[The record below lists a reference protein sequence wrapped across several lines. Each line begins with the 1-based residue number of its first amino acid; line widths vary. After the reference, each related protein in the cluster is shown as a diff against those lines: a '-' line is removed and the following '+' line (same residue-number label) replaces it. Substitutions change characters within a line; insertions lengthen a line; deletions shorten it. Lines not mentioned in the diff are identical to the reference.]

1 MTAPRLNL
9 AFVLAAL
16 ALVVVVIRTDP
27 YRLVDLGGHG
37 KLIGYGIWA
46 LLIGLCLTHIA
57 LAGIMWVQRTRWRP
71 SEAGMFRFM
80 AVKAIF
86 WGSFA
91 WAYRPH
97 PEGEKLINIV
107 LFVLMVAV
115 TAHADVLL
123 FRRYILGAESGVQP
137 GAVAGEDVVTYNG
150 PERRGIWP
158 GRRYGDT
165 R

>member
-1 MTAPRLNL
+1 MTSPRLNL
-9 AFVLAAL
+9 AFVLVAL

-37 KLIGYGIWA
+37 LVIGYGIWA
-46 LLIGLCLTHIA
+46 LLTGLCVTHVA
-57 LAGIMWVQRTRWRP
+57 LAGIMWIQRNRWQP

-80 AVKAIF
+80 SVKAIF
-86 WGSFA
+86 WGAAA
-91 WAYRPH
+91 WFFRPH
-97 PEGEKLINIV
+97 DAGVPLLNVV
-107 LFVLMVAV
+107 LFSMMIVV
-115 TAHADVLL
+115 TAHADVLV
-123 FRRYILGAESGVQP
+123 FRRYVLGAESSVRP

-150 PERRGIWP
+150 PERRGLWP